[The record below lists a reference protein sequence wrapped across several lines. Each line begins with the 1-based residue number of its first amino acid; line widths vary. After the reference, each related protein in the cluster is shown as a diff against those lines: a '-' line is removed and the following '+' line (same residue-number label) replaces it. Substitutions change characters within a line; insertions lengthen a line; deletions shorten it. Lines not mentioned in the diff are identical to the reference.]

1 MAKFTDI
8 ISNLYYKRSKL
19 IILIVSL
26 LVIFITI
33 AVYSF
38 PMTKKKQ
45 IVDISN
51 ANRRVKNADIYFFN
65 ASWCPHCTK
74 ALPAWKGFVSSYD
87 QTIVNGY
94 TLNCIGGDEGID
106 CSSTDDAKT
115 MEVVQK
121 FNVDH
126 YPTLKMVKDQT
137 TIDFDAKITE
147 ENLTKFINTVL

>member
-1 MAKFTDI
+1 MVKLTDI

-19 IILIVSL
+19 TILIVLL
-26 LVIFITI
+26 LVIFVTI

-38 PMTKKKQ
+38 PNKKKT
-45 IVDISN
+45 VDISN

-94 TLNCIGGDEGID
+94 TINCIGGQEGID

-126 YPTLKMVKDQT
+126 YPTLKMVKDKT
-137 TIDFDAKITE
+137 TIDFDAKITQ